1 MVIRDVLNTG
11 EDHFYINTLI
21 NRKSYF
27 SYYSPVRNQDGSIV
41 GMLFIGKSSATV
53 SQSIQ
58 RYVYPLTWLII
69 GFVAL
74 VAVCIYF
81 YTRRFVAVLLHIH
94 SFLSEVASGN
104 LNTTLDHSVTKRSDE
119 LGDIGRCALSMQRSL
134 RTMIEQDAL
143 TELYNRRSGEKKL
156 RQIFEEARSSRHS
169 FALAIGDIDFFK
181 KVNDTYGHECG
192 DAVLKNVSAM
202 LKQHMWRRGFA
213 ARWGGEEFL
222 LVFEN
227 VDLAEARKQ
236 LELLM
241 DKIHE
246 LDTLY
251 EGQHVKVNMTFG
263 LVCESDKDVHTL
275 LKEADEKLYIGKTN
289 GRNQVVS

>member
-1 MVIRDVLNTG
+1 
-11 EDHFYINTLI
+11 
-21 NRKSYF
+21 
-27 SYYSPVRNQDGSIV
+27 
-41 GMLFIGKSSATV
+41 
-53 SQSIQ
+53 
-58 RYVYPLTWLII
+58 
-69 GFVAL
+69 
-74 VAVCIYF
+74 
-81 YTRRFVAVLLHIH
+81 
-94 SFLSEVASGN
+94 
-104 LNTTLDHSVTKRSDE
+104 
-119 LGDIGRCALSMQRSL
+119 
-134 RTMIEQDAL
+134 MIEQDAL

-156 RQIFEEARSSRHS
+156 RQIFEEAQSSRHS

-192 DAVLKNVSAM
+192 DAVLKNVSAL

-236 LELLM
+236 LYLLM

-251 EGQHVKVNMTFG
+251 EGQHVKINMTFG

-289 GRNQVVS
+289 GRNQVIS

>member
-1 MVIRDVLNTG
+1 M
-11 EDHFYINTLI
+11 
-21 NRKSYF
+21 
-27 SYYSPVRNQDGSIV
+27 
-41 GMLFIGKSSATV
+41 
-53 SQSIQ
+53 
-58 RYVYPLTWLII
+58 
-69 GFVAL
+69 
-74 VAVCIYF
+74 
-81 YTRRFVAVLLHIH
+81 AVLLHIH

-104 LNTTLDHSVTKRSDE
+104 LNATLDHSVTKRSDE

-156 RQIFEEARSSRHS
+156 RQIFEEAQSFRHS

-192 DAVLKNVSAM
+192 DAVLKNVSAL

-227 VDLAEARKQ
+227 VDLTEARKQ

-263 LVCESDKDVHTL
+263 LICDPDKDIHAL